1 MRLEGIEYQRLRT
14 MLGHIDPTGS
24 QQRKQR
30 KQRKHAPEVEVESN
44 VLTAVNNTAGMG
56 MTGLQGLL
64 PLVAIG
70 GYMLWQ
76 RRKKGD
82 ETKVDNTPM
91 QDLMETMGF
100 DKERMDALATWAEA
114 LVKTKKV
121 PGMVLM
127 VAREGKV
134 RPAPRCPR
142 STTVILFGAS

>member
-1 MRLEGIEYQRLRT
+1 MPAMRLEEIEYQRLRT

-24 QQRKQR
+24 QQRKQS
-30 KQRKHAPEVEVESN
+30 KQSKHAPEVEVEN
-44 VLTAVNNTAGMG
+44 NNTAGMG
-56 MTGLQGLL
+56 MTSLQGLL